1 MNDFTLGLDEVSTK
15 LDNVLLERLNE
26 LELKKKAIAKE
37 IDDIKGRI
45 KFNMGENVYAESEK
59 FYVERKTVKT
69 KRFDSTTFKQAEP
82 EMYIKYT
89 KESESERM
97 TIKEK
102 IAI

>member
-45 KFNMGENVYAESEK
+45 KFNMEKMYTLNLKNFMLNEKLLKQNVLIAQHLNKQNLKCILNIQRNLNQSE
-59 FYVERKTVKT
+59 
-69 KRFDSTTFKQAEP
+69 
-82 EMYIKYT
+82 
-89 KESESERM
+89 
-97 TIKEK
+97 
-102 IAI
+102 